1 MVRTRSTDTSPV
13 ALIPEIERSF
23 QRARRA
29 TRATLEE
36 EADVFIGDLFEEE
49 VEMANQNQRIT
60 LESLTAPD
68 LEQQNRAVTFPA
80 LADGQRFELK
90 TGVVNLLPKFS
101 GSALED
107 PIQHLDEF
115 VEVCTSLRP
124 TDISEEQMKMRSF
137 SFSLKESAKDW
148 YHTLAPGSITTW
160 VALKKAFLEKYFPA
174 TKSNQ
179 LKKKISNIEQFADE
193 SLYDYYERFKK
204 LVKACPYHG
213 YQPS

>member
-1 MVRTRSTDTSPV
+1 M
-13 ALIPEIERSF
+13 F
-23 QRARRA
+23 
-29 TRATLEE
+29 
-36 EADVFIGDLFEEE
+36 FCDLFEEE
-49 VEMANQNQRIT
+49 VEMANLPAARIT
-60 LESLTAPD
+60 LESLTVSD
-68 LEQQNRAVTFPA
+68 LAQQNRAVTFPA
-80 LADGQRFELK
+80 LEDGQRFELK
-90 TGVVNLLPKFS
+90 TGVVNLLPKFY

-107 PIQHLDEF
+107 PIQHLNEF

-124 TDISEEQMKMRSF
+124 TDISEDQMKMRSF

-160 VALKKAFLEKYFPA
+160 VALKKAFLKKYFPA

-204 LVKACPYHG
+204 LVKATMVINKLIWFSISMAVLRKKIDGSSMLPVKG
-213 YQPS
+213 IF